1 MNFLNVYLFFNF
13 ISFLK
18 EVNNENI
25 ANMVNNINKYNNNV
39 SEEIYNNVLN
49 LREYFKD
56 NTTII
61 SIEL

>member
-1 MNFLNVYLFFNF
+1 MD
-13 ISFLK
+13 K
-18 EVNNENI
+18 
-25 ANMVNNINKYNNNV
+25 KYNNI

-49 LREYFKD
+49 FKEYFKD